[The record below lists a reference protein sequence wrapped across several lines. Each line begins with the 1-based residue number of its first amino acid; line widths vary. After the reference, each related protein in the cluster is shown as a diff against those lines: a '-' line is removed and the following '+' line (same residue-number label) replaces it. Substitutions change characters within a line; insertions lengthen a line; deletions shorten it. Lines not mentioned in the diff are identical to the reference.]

1 MNLLFHHIQGTEW
14 IFGICRNIF
23 QSIQGFVVN
32 ELLVGMLFA
41 ASSCSDL
48 KFGNA
53 FLEKAPGA
61 DMTLEQIFSSK
72 LYAERELIGAYA
84 SLRTCLTV
92 HSNNGNYEFQ
102 SGGNKIGWDNLDTM
116 TDLMQSHCTWG
127 GVIKTYYAGTYN
139 AEAENEGY
147 GKFGFHPDQEGAW
160 TGIRRAWIFINNVD
174 RVPDMTDE
182 EKKVRK
188 GEARM
193 IIALQMHEML
203 RHFGGVPI
211 LDDYATPENEMT
223 ADYSRKTVRQCVDF
237 IVNMCDQAAKELPW
251 TVADADNGRMTAAG
265 ALALKA
271 RVLQLAARP
280 LFNASTPYLQAQ
292 EPTAANKAS
301 VKEDPALMTWLGS
314 YTQENWQAVADACED
329 FFKKNTENGDAY
341 RMVMPQTNDA
351 EGYRQ
356 AFSTCYADRESPEI
370 IIHTGRAIP
379 TYSNTYH
386 RFYFGLTDQGQAG
399 RGYGGGCVTL
409 NFVDMFTAA
418 DGTPSDYRKWLSDHG
433 HDGTVYN
440 NPFTGKDPR
449 LYETVLIAGDR
460 YRTRCAE
467 TWIDGLE
474 HGSSANPKCATGFII
489 RKFLWDYNDEFLNKA
504 TNSAY
509 IRLPELYLMYAE
521 ALNELGRSEEA
532 LSWLNKTRTRVG
544 LPEMTLP
551 NAAKLHSG
559 QALPDYPECSL
570 KGDKYLREEILD
582 ERAREFCFEEVRW
595 FDIAFWKR
603 EDLMRKI
610 LYGIQITRKSGSFEE
625 GNLVLTYSDPS
636 KMDQG
641 RIWQDKFSPKW
652 FLSAFPSDEIN
663 KGYGLVQNPGW

>member
-1 MNLLFHHIQGTEW
+1 MAAA
-14 IFGICRNIF
+14 
-23 QSIQGFVVN
+23 V
-32 ELLVGMLFA
+32 LFA

-92 HSNNGNYEFQ
+92 HSNNGRYEFQ
-102 SGGNKIGWDNLDTM
+102 NGGNKIGWDNLDTM

-147 GKFGFHPDQEGAW
+147 GKFGFFPDQEGAW

-174 RVPDMTDE
+174 RVSDMTDE

-237 IVNMCDQAAKELPW
+237 IVNLCDQAAKELPW

-409 NFVDMFTAA
+409 NYVDMFTAA

-433 HDGTVYN
+433 HDGMVYN

-570 KGDKYLREEILD
+570 QGDKYLREEILD

-603 EDLMRKI
+603 EDLMRKL

>member
-1 MNLLFHHIQGTEW
+1 MAAAA
-14 IFGICRNIF
+14 
-23 QSIQGFVVN
+23 
-32 ELLVGMLFA
+32 LFA

-48 KFGNA
+48 KFGND

-102 SGGNKIGWDNLDTM
+102 NGGNKIGWDNLDTM

-139 AEAENEGY
+139 AEAENEGS
-147 GKFGFHPDQEGAW
+147 GKFGFLPDQEGAW

-237 IVNMCDQAAKELPW
+237 IVNMCEQAAKELPW

-292 EPTAANKAS
+292 EPTTANKAS
-301 VKEDPALMTWLGS
+301 VKEDPGLMTWLGS
-314 YTQENWQAVADACED
+314 YKQENWQAVADACED

-521 ALNELGRSEEA
+521 ALNELGRSQEA

-570 KGDKYLREEILD
+570 MGDKYLREEILD

>member
-1 MNLLFHHIQGTEW
+1 MAAAAF
-14 IFGICRNIF
+14 
-23 QSIQGFVVN
+23 
-32 ELLVGMLFA
+32 FA

-102 SGGNKIGWDNLDTM
+102 NGGNKIGWDNLDTM

-223 ADYSRKTVRQCVDF
+223 ADYSRRTVRQCVDF

-314 YTQENWQAVADACED
+314 YTQESWQAVADACED

-551 NAAKLHSG
+551 NAAKIHSG

-570 KGDKYLREEILD
+570 QGDKYLREEILD

-603 EDLMRKI
+603 EDLMRKL

>member
-1 MNLLFHHIQGTEW
+1 MAAAA
-14 IFGICRNIF
+14 
-23 QSIQGFVVN
+23 
-32 ELLVGMLFA
+32 LFA

-48 KFGNA
+48 KFGND

-102 SGGNKIGWDNLDTM
+102 NGGNKIGWDNLDTM

-139 AEAENEGY
+139 AEAENEGS
-147 GKFGFHPDQEGAW
+147 GKFGFLPDQEGAW

-237 IVNMCDQAAKELPW
+237 IVNMCEQAAKELPW
-251 TVADADNGRMTAAG
+251 TIADADNGRMTAAG

-301 VKEDPALMTWLGS
+301 VKEDPGLMTWLGS
-314 YTQENWQAVADACED
+314 YKQENWQAVADACED

-521 ALNELGRSEEA
+521 ALNELGRSQEA

-570 KGDKYLREEILD
+570 QGDKYLREEILD

>member
-1 MNLLFHHIQGTEW
+1 MAAAA
-14 IFGICRNIF
+14 
-23 QSIQGFVVN
+23 
-32 ELLVGMLFA
+32 LFA

-102 SGGNKIGWDNLDTM
+102 NGGNKIGWDNLDTM

-139 AEAENEGY
+139 AEAENEGS
-147 GKFGFHPDQEGAW
+147 GKFGFLPDQEGAW

-223 ADYSRKTVRQCVDF
+223 ADYSRRTVRQCVDF

-301 VKEDPALMTWLGS
+301 VKEDPGLMTWLGS
-314 YTQENWQAVADACED
+314 YKQENWQAVADACED

-521 ALNELGRSEEA
+521 ALNELGRSQEA

-544 LPEMTLP
+544 LLEMTLP

-570 KGDKYLREEILD
+570 MGDKYLREEILD

>member
-1 MNLLFHHIQGTEW
+1 MMKK
-14 IFGICRNIF
+14 IFTNI
-23 QSIQGFVVN
+23 
-32 ELLVGMLFA
+32 MAAAALFA

-48 KFGNA
+48 KFGND

-102 SGGNKIGWDNLDTM
+102 NGGNKIGWDNLDTM

-139 AEAENEGY
+139 AEAENEGS
-147 GKFGFHPDQEGAW
+147 GKFGFLPDQEGAW

-211 LDDYATPENEMT
+211 LEDYATPENEMT

-237 IVNMCDQAAKELPW
+237 IVNMCEQAAKELPW

-301 VKEDPALMTWLGS
+301 VKEDPGLMTWLGS

-386 RFYFGLTDQGQAG
+386 RFYFGLTDEGQAG

-521 ALNELGRSEEA
+521 ALNELGRSQEA

>member
-1 MNLLFHHIQGTEW
+1 MMKK
-14 IFGICRNIF
+14 IFTNI
-23 QSIQGFVVN
+23 
-32 ELLVGMLFA
+32 MAAAALFA

-48 KFGNA
+48 KFGND

-102 SGGNKIGWDNLDTM
+102 NGGNKIGWDNLDTM

-139 AEAENEGY
+139 AEAENEGS
-147 GKFGFHPDQEGAW
+147 GKFGFLPDQEGAW

-237 IVNMCDQAAKELPW
+237 IVNMCEQAAKELPW

-301 VKEDPALMTWLGS
+301 VKEDPGLMTWLGS
-314 YTQENWQAVADACED
+314 YKQENWQAVADACED

-521 ALNELGRSEEA
+521 ALNELGRSQEA

-570 KGDKYLREEILD
+570 QGDKYLREEILD

>member
-1 MNLLFHHIQGTEW
+1 MAAAA
-14 IFGICRNIF
+14 
-23 QSIQGFVVN
+23 
-32 ELLVGMLFA
+32 LFA

-48 KFGNA
+48 KFGND

-102 SGGNKIGWDNLDTM
+102 NGGNKIGWDNLDTM

-139 AEAENEGY
+139 AEAENDGS
-147 GKFGFHPDQEGAW
+147 GKFGFLPDQEGAW

-174 RVPDMTDE
+174 KVPDMTDE

-237 IVNMCDQAAKELPW
+237 IVNMCEQAAKELPW

-301 VKEDPALMTWLGS
+301 VKEDPGLMTWLGS
-314 YTQENWQAVADACED
+314 YKQENWQAVADACED
-329 FFKKNTENGDAY
+329 FFKKNTENCDAY

-521 ALNELGRSEEA
+521 ALNELGRSQEA

>member
-1 MNLLFHHIQGTEW
+1 MAAAA
-14 IFGICRNIF
+14 
-23 QSIQGFVVN
+23 
-32 ELLVGMLFA
+32 LFA

-48 KFGNA
+48 KFGND

-102 SGGNKIGWDNLDTM
+102 NGGNKIGWDNLDTM

-139 AEAENEGY
+139 AEAENEGS
-147 GKFGFHPDQEGAW
+147 GKFGFLPDQEGAW

-237 IVNMCDQAAKELPW
+237 IVNMCEQAAKELPW

-301 VKEDPALMTWLGS
+301 VKEDPGLMTWLGS
-314 YTQENWQAVADACED
+314 YKQENWQAVADACED

>member
-1 MNLLFHHIQGTEW
+1 MAAAA
-14 IFGICRNIF
+14 
-23 QSIQGFVVN
+23 
-32 ELLVGMLFA
+32 LFA

-48 KFGNA
+48 KFGND

-102 SGGNKIGWDNLDTM
+102 NGGNKIGWDNLDTM

-139 AEAENEGY
+139 AEAENEGS
-147 GKFGFHPDQEGAW
+147 GKFGFLPDQEGAW

-211 LDDYATPENEMT
+211 LEDYATPENEMT

-237 IVNMCDQAAKELPW
+237 IVNMCEQAAKELPW

-301 VKEDPALMTWLGS
+301 VKEDPGLMTWLGS
-314 YTQENWQAVADACED
+314 YKQENWQAVADACED

-521 ALNELGRSEEA
+521 ALNELGRSQEA

-570 KGDKYLREEILD
+570 QGDKYLREEILD

>member
-1 MNLLFHHIQGTEW
+1 MAAAA
-14 IFGICRNIF
+14 
-23 QSIQGFVVN
+23 
-32 ELLVGMLFA
+32 LFA

-48 KFGNA
+48 KFGND

-102 SGGNKIGWDNLDTM
+102 NGGNKIGWDNLDTM

-139 AEAENEGY
+139 AEAENEGS
-147 GKFGFHPDQEGAW
+147 GKFGFLPDQEGAW

-237 IVNMCDQAAKELPW
+237 IVNMCEQAAKELPW

-280 LFNASTPYLQAQ
+280 LFNASTPYLQPQ

-301 VKEDPALMTWLGS
+301 VKEDPGLMTWLGS
-314 YTQENWQAVADACED
+314 YKQENWQAVADACED

-521 ALNELGRSEEA
+521 ALNELGRSQEA

-570 KGDKYLREEILD
+570 QGDKYLREEILD

>member
-1 MNLLFHHIQGTEW
+1 MAAAA
-14 IFGICRNIF
+14 
-23 QSIQGFVVN
+23 
-32 ELLVGMLFA
+32 LFA

-102 SGGNKIGWDNLDTM
+102 NGGNKIGWDNLDAM

-139 AEAENEGY
+139 AEAENEGS
-147 GKFGFHPDQEGAW
+147 GKFGFLPDQEGAW

-237 IVNMCDQAAKELPW
+237 IVNMCEQAAKELPW

-301 VKEDPALMTWLGS
+301 VKEDPGLMTWLGS
-314 YTQENWQAVADACED
+314 YKQENWQAVADACED

-521 ALNELGRSEEA
+521 ALNELGRSQEA

-570 KGDKYLREEILD
+570 EGDKYLREEILD

>member
-1 MNLLFHHIQGTEW
+1 MAAAA
-14 IFGICRNIF
+14 
-23 QSIQGFVVN
+23 
-32 ELLVGMLFA
+32 LFA

-48 KFGNA
+48 KFGND

-102 SGGNKIGWDNLDTM
+102 NGGNKIGWDNLDAM

-139 AEAENEGY
+139 AEAENEGS
-147 GKFGFHPDQEGAW
+147 GKFGFLPDQEGAW

-237 IVNMCDQAAKELPW
+237 IVNMCEQAAKELPW

-301 VKEDPALMTWLGS
+301 VKEDPGLMTWLGS
-314 YTQENWQAVADACED
+314 YKQENWQAVADACED

-521 ALNELGRSEEA
+521 ALNELGRSQEA

>member
-1 MNLLFHHIQGTEW
+1 MAAA
-14 IFGICRNIF
+14 
-23 QSIQGFVVN
+23 V
-32 ELLVGMLFA
+32 LFA

-48 KFGNA
+48 KFGND

-102 SGGNKIGWDNLDTM
+102 NGGNKIGWDNLDTM

-139 AEAENEGY
+139 AEAENEGS
-147 GKFGFHPDQEGAW
+147 GKFGFLPDQEGAW

-211 LDDYATPENEMT
+211 LDDYAIPDNEMT

-237 IVNMCDQAAKELPW
+237 IVNMCEQAAKELPW

-301 VKEDPALMTWLGS
+301 VKEDPGLMTWLGS
-314 YTQENWQAVADACED
+314 YKQENWQAVADACED

-341 RMVMPQTNDA
+341 RMVVPQTNDA

-521 ALNELGRSEEA
+521 ALNEIGRSQEA

>member
-1 MNLLFHHIQGTEW
+1 MAAAA
-14 IFGICRNIF
+14 
-23 QSIQGFVVN
+23 
-32 ELLVGMLFA
+32 LFA

-48 KFGNA
+48 KFGND

-102 SGGNKIGWDNLDTM
+102 NGGNKIGWDNLDTM

-139 AEAENEGY
+139 AEAENEGS
-147 GKFGFHPDQEGAW
+147 GKFGFLPDQEGAW

-237 IVNMCDQAAKELPW
+237 IVNMCEQAAKELPW

-301 VKEDPALMTWLGS
+301 VKEDPGLMTWLGS

-521 ALNELGRSEEA
+521 ALNELGRSQEA

-570 KGDKYLREEILD
+570 IGDKYLREEILD

>member
-1 MNLLFHHIQGTEW
+1 MAAAA
-14 IFGICRNIF
+14 
-23 QSIQGFVVN
+23 
-32 ELLVGMLFA
+32 LFA

-223 ADYSRKTVRQCVDF
+223 ADYSRRTVRQCVDF

-301 VKEDPALMTWLGS
+301 VKEDPGLMTWLGS
-314 YTQENWQAVADACED
+314 YRQENWQAVADACED

-521 ALNELGRSEEA
+521 ALNELGHSEEA

-570 KGDKYLREEILD
+570 QGDKYLREEILD

-603 EDLMRKI
+603 EDLMRKL

>member
-1 MNLLFHHIQGTEW
+1 MAAAA
-14 IFGICRNIF
+14 
-23 QSIQGFVVN
+23 
-32 ELLVGMLFA
+32 LFA

-48 KFGNA
+48 KFGND

-102 SGGNKIGWDNLDTM
+102 NGGNKIGWDNLDTM

-139 AEAENEGY
+139 AEAENEGS
-147 GKFGFHPDQEGAW
+147 GKFGFLPDQEGAW

-193 IIALQMHEML
+193 NIALQMHEML

-237 IVNMCDQAAKELPW
+237 IVNMCEQAAKELPW

-301 VKEDPALMTWLGS
+301 VKEDPGLMTWLGS

-521 ALNELGRSEEA
+521 ALNELGRSQEA

>member
-1 MNLLFHHIQGTEW
+1 MAAAA
-14 IFGICRNIF
+14 
-23 QSIQGFVVN
+23 
-32 ELLVGMLFA
+32 LFA

-102 SGGNKIGWDNLDTM
+102 NGGNKIGWDNLDTM

-223 ADYSRKTVRQCVDF
+223 ADYSRRTVRQCVDF

-551 NAAKLHSG
+551 NAAKIHSE

-603 EDLMRKI
+603 EDLMRKL

>member
-1 MNLLFHHIQGTEW
+1 MAAAA
-14 IFGICRNIF
+14 
-23 QSIQGFVVN
+23 
-32 ELLVGMLFA
+32 LFA

-48 KFGNA
+48 KFGND

-102 SGGNKIGWDNLDTM
+102 NGGNKIGWDNLDAM

-139 AEAENEGY
+139 AEAENEGS
-147 GKFGFHPDQEGAW
+147 GKFGFLPDQEGAW

-174 RVPDMTDE
+174 RVHDMTDE

-223 ADYSRKTVRQCVDF
+223 ADYSRRTVRQCVDF
-237 IVNMCDQAAKELPW
+237 IVNMCEQAAKELPW

-301 VKEDPALMTWLGS
+301 VKEDPGLMTWLGS
-314 YTQENWQAVADACED
+314 YKQENWQAVADACED

-521 ALNELGRSEEA
+521 ALNELGRSQEA

>member
-1 MNLLFHHIQGTEW
+1 MAAAA
-14 IFGICRNIF
+14 
-23 QSIQGFVVN
+23 
-32 ELLVGMLFA
+32 LFA

-48 KFGNA
+48 KFGND

-102 SGGNKIGWDNLDTM
+102 NGGNKIGWDNLDTM

-139 AEAENEGY
+139 AEAENEGS
-147 GKFGFHPDQEGAW
+147 GKFGFLPDQEGAW

-237 IVNMCDQAAKELPW
+237 IVNMCEQAAKELPW

-292 EPTAANKAS
+292 EPTAANRAS
-301 VKEDPALMTWLGS
+301 VKEDPGLMTWLGS
-314 YTQENWQAVADACED
+314 YKQENWQAVADACED

-521 ALNELGRSEEA
+521 ALNELGRSQEA

>member
-1 MNLLFHHIQGTEW
+1 MAAAA
-14 IFGICRNIF
+14 
-23 QSIQGFVVN
+23 
-32 ELLVGMLFA
+32 LFA

-102 SGGNKIGWDNLDTM
+102 NGGNKIGWDNLDTM

-223 ADYSRKTVRQCVDF
+223 ADYSRRTVRQCVDF

-409 NFVDMFTAA
+409 NYVDMFTAA

-551 NAAKLHSG
+551 NAAKIHSE

-570 KGDKYLREEILD
+570 QGDKYLREEILD

-603 EDLMRKI
+603 EDLMRKL

>member
-1 MNLLFHHIQGTEW
+1 MAAAA
-14 IFGICRNIF
+14 
-23 QSIQGFVVN
+23 
-32 ELLVGMLFA
+32 LFA

-48 KFGNA
+48 KFGND

-102 SGGNKIGWDNLDTM
+102 NGGNKIGWDNLDAM

-139 AEAENEGY
+139 AEAENEGS
-147 GKFGFHPDQEGAW
+147 GKFGFLPDQEGAW

-223 ADYSRKTVRQCVDF
+223 ADYSRRTVRQCVDF
-237 IVNMCDQAAKELPW
+237 IVNMCEQAAKELPW

-301 VKEDPALMTWLGS
+301 VKEDPGLMTWLGS
-314 YTQENWQAVADACED
+314 YKQENWQAVADACED

-460 YRTRCAE
+460 FRTRCAE

-521 ALNELGRSEEA
+521 ALNELGRSQEA

>member
-1 MNLLFHHIQGTEW
+1 MAAAA
-14 IFGICRNIF
+14 
-23 QSIQGFVVN
+23 
-32 ELLVGMLFA
+32 LFA

-48 KFGNA
+48 KFGND

-102 SGGNKIGWDNLDTM
+102 NGGNKIGWDNLDTM

-139 AEAENEGY
+139 AEAENEGS
-147 GKFGFHPDQEGAW
+147 GKFGFLPDQEGAW

-237 IVNMCDQAAKELPW
+237 IVNMCEQAAKELPW

-301 VKEDPALMTWLGS
+301 VKEDPGLMTWLGS
-314 YTQENWQAVADACED
+314 YKQENWQAVADACED

-418 DGTPSDYRKWLSDHG
+418 DGTPSDYRRWLSDHG

-521 ALNELGRSEEA
+521 ALNELGRSQEA

>member
-1 MNLLFHHIQGTEW
+1 MAAAA
-14 IFGICRNIF
+14 
-23 QSIQGFVVN
+23 
-32 ELLVGMLFA
+32 LFA

-48 KFGNA
+48 KFGND

-92 HSNNGNYEFQ
+92 HSNNGSYEFQ
-102 SGGNKIGWDNLDTM
+102 NGGNKIGWDNLDTM

-139 AEAENEGY
+139 AEAENEGS
-147 GKFGFHPDQEGAW
+147 GKFGFLPDQEGAW

-237 IVNMCDQAAKELPW
+237 IVNMCEQAAKELPW

-301 VKEDPALMTWLGS
+301 VKEDPGLMTWLGS
-314 YTQENWQAVADACED
+314 YKQENWQAVADACED

-521 ALNELGRSEEA
+521 ALNELGRSQEA

>member
-1 MNLLFHHIQGTEW
+1 MAAAA
-14 IFGICRNIF
+14 
-23 QSIQGFVVN
+23 
-32 ELLVGMLFA
+32 LFA

-48 KFGNA
+48 KFGND

-92 HSNNGNYEFQ
+92 HSNNGSYEFQ
-102 SGGNKIGWDNLDTM
+102 NGGNKIGWDNLDTM

-139 AEAENEGY
+139 AEAENEGS
-147 GKFGFHPDQEGAW
+147 GKFGFLPDQEGAW

-237 IVNMCDQAAKELPW
+237 IVNMCEQAAKELPW

-301 VKEDPALMTWLGS
+301 VKEDPGLMTWLGS
-314 YTQENWQAVADACED
+314 YKQENWQAVADACED

-418 DGTPSDYRKWLSDHG
+418 DGTPSDYRRWLSDHG

-521 ALNELGRSEEA
+521 ALNELGRSQEA

-551 NAAKLHSG
+551 NAAKIHSG
-559 QALPDYPECSL
+559 QALPDYPECCL
-570 KGDKYLREEILD
+570 QGDKYLREEILD

>member
-1 MNLLFHHIQGTEW
+1 MAAAA
-14 IFGICRNIF
+14 
-23 QSIQGFVVN
+23 
-32 ELLVGMLFA
+32 LFA

-48 KFGNA
+48 KFGND

-102 SGGNKIGWDNLDTM
+102 NGGNKIGWDNLDTM

-139 AEAENEGY
+139 AEAENEGS
-147 GKFGFHPDQEGAW
+147 GKFGFLPDQEGAW

-237 IVNMCDQAAKELPW
+237 IVNMCEQAAKELPW

-301 VKEDPALMTWLGS
+301 VKEDPGLMTWLGS
-314 YTQENWQAVADACED
+314 YKQENWQAVADACED

-521 ALNELGRSEEA
+521 ALNELGRSQEA

-570 KGDKYLREEILD
+570 QGDKYLREEILD

-603 EDLMRKI
+603 EDLMRKL

>member
-1 MNLLFHHIQGTEW
+1 MAAAA
-14 IFGICRNIF
+14 
-23 QSIQGFVVN
+23 
-32 ELLVGMLFA
+32 LFA

-48 KFGNA
+48 KFGND

-102 SGGNKIGWDNLDTM
+102 NGGNKIGWDNLDTM

-139 AEAENEGY
+139 AEAENEGS
-147 GKFGFHPDQEGAW
+147 GKFGFLPDQEGAW

-237 IVNMCDQAAKELPW
+237 IVNMCEQAAKELPW

-314 YTQENWQAVADACED
+314 YTQESWQAVADACED

-570 KGDKYLREEILD
+570 QGDKYLREEILD

-603 EDLMRKI
+603 EDLMRKL

>member
-1 MNLLFHHIQGTEW
+1 MAAAA
-14 IFGICRNIF
+14 
-23 QSIQGFVVN
+23 
-32 ELLVGMLFA
+32 LFA

-48 KFGNA
+48 KFGND

-102 SGGNKIGWDNLDTM
+102 NGGNKIGWDNLDTM

-139 AEAENEGY
+139 AEAENEGS
-147 GKFGFHPDQEGAW
+147 GKFGFLPDQEGAW

-237 IVNMCDQAAKELPW
+237 LVNMCEQAAKELPW

-301 VKEDPALMTWLGS
+301 VKEDPGLMTWLGS

-521 ALNELGRSEEA
+521 ALNELGRSQEA

>member
-1 MNLLFHHIQGTEW
+1 MAAAA
-14 IFGICRNIF
+14 
-23 QSIQGFVVN
+23 
-32 ELLVGMLFA
+32 LFA

-48 KFGNA
+48 KFGND

-92 HSNNGNYEFQ
+92 HSNNGSYEFQ
-102 SGGNKIGWDNLDTM
+102 NGGNKIGWDNLDTM

-139 AEAENEGY
+139 AEAENEGS
-147 GKFGFHPDQEGAW
+147 GKFGFLPDQEGAW

-223 ADYSRKTVRQCVDF
+223 ADYSRRTVRQCVDF
-237 IVNMCDQAAKELPW
+237 IVNMCEQAAKELPW

-301 VKEDPALMTWLGS
+301 VKEDPGLMTWLGS
-314 YTQENWQAVADACED
+314 YKQENWQAVADACED

-379 TYSNTYH
+379 TYYNTYH
-386 RFYFGLTDQGQAG
+386 RMYFGLTDQGQAG

-418 DGTPSDYRKWLSDHG
+418 DGTPSDYRKWLADHG
-433 HDGTVYN
+433 HEGTLAD

-467 TWIDGLE
+467 TWVDGLE

-509 IRLPELYLMYAE
+509 IRLPELYLIYAE
-521 ALNELGRSEEA
+521 ALNELGRSQEA

-551 NAAKLHSG
+551 NAARLHSQ
-559 QALPDYPECSL
+559 QALPDYPECAL
-570 KGDKYLREEILD
+570 QGDKYLREEILD

-603 EDLMRKI
+603 EDIMRKL

-625 GNLVLTYSDPS
+625 GNLVLAYSDPS

>member
-1 MNLLFHHIQGTEW
+1 MAAAA
-14 IFGICRNIF
+14 
-23 QSIQGFVVN
+23 
-32 ELLVGMLFA
+32 LFA

-48 KFGNA
+48 KFGND

-102 SGGNKIGWDNLDTM
+102 NGGNKIGWDNLDTM

-139 AEAENEGY
+139 AEAENEGS
-147 GKFGFHPDQEGAW
+147 GKFGFLPDQEGAW

-211 LDDYATPENEMT
+211 LVDYATPENEMT

-237 IVNMCDQAAKELPW
+237 IVNMCEQAAKELPW

-301 VKEDPALMTWLGS
+301 VKEDPGLMTWLGS
-314 YTQENWQAVADACED
+314 YKQENWQAVADACED

-521 ALNELGRSEEA
+521 ALNELGRSQEA

-570 KGDKYLREEILD
+570 QGDKYLREEILD

>member
-1 MNLLFHHIQGTEW
+1 MAAAA
-14 IFGICRNIF
+14 
-23 QSIQGFVVN
+23 
-32 ELLVGMLFA
+32 LFA

-48 KFGNA
+48 KFGND

-102 SGGNKIGWDNLDTM
+102 NGGNKIGWDNLDTM

-139 AEAENEGY
+139 AEAENEGS
-147 GKFGFHPDQEGAW
+147 GKFGFLPDQEGAW

-237 IVNMCDQAAKELPW
+237 IVNMCEQAAKELPW

-301 VKEDPALMTWLGS
+301 VKEDPGLMTWLGS
-314 YTQENWQAVADACED
+314 YKQENWQAVADACED

-341 RMVMPQTNDA
+341 RMVMPYTNDA

-521 ALNELGRSEEA
+521 ALNELGRSQEA

>member
-1 MNLLFHHIQGTEW
+1 MAAAA
-14 IFGICRNIF
+14 
-23 QSIQGFVVN
+23 
-32 ELLVGMLFA
+32 LFA

-48 KFGNA
+48 KFGND

-92 HSNNGNYEFQ
+92 HSNNGSYEFQ
-102 SGGNKIGWDNLDTM
+102 NGGNKIGWDNLDTM

-139 AEAENEGY
+139 AEAENEGS
-147 GKFGFHPDQEGAW
+147 GKFGFLPDQEGAW

-203 RHFGGVPI
+203 SNFGGVPI

-237 IVNMCDQAAKELPW
+237 IVNMCEQAAKELPW

-301 VKEDPALMTWLGS
+301 VKEDPGLMTWLGS
-314 YTQENWQAVADACED
+314 YKQENWQAVADACED

-460 YRTRCAE
+460 YRIRCAE

-521 ALNELGRSEEA
+521 ALNELGRSQEA

-570 KGDKYLREEILD
+570 QGDKYLREEILD

>member
-1 MNLLFHHIQGTEW
+1 MAAAA
-14 IFGICRNIF
+14 
-23 QSIQGFVVN
+23 
-32 ELLVGMLFA
+32 LFA

-48 KFGNA
+48 KFGND

-102 SGGNKIGWDNLDTM
+102 NGGNKIGWDNLDTM

-139 AEAENEGY
+139 AEAENEGS
-147 GKFGFHPDQEGAW
+147 GKFGFLPDQEGAW

-237 IVNMCDQAAKELPW
+237 IVNMCEQAAKELPW

-292 EPTAANKAS
+292 EPTAANRAS
-301 VKEDPALMTWLGS
+301 VKEDPGLMTWLGS
-314 YTQENWQAVADACED
+314 YKYENWQAVADACED

-521 ALNELGRSEEA
+521 ALNELGRSQEA

-570 KGDKYLREEILD
+570 QGDKYLREEILD

>member
-1 MNLLFHHIQGTEW
+1 MAAAA
-14 IFGICRNIF
+14 
-23 QSIQGFVVN
+23 
-32 ELLVGMLFA
+32 LFA

-102 SGGNKIGWDNLDTM
+102 NGGNKIGWDNLDTM

-223 ADYSRKTVRQCVDF
+223 ADYSRRTVRQCVDF
-237 IVNMCDQAAKELPW
+237 IVNMCEQAAKELPW

-301 VKEDPALMTWLGS
+301 VKEDPGLMTWLGS

-551 NAAKLHSG
+551 NAAKIHSE

-603 EDLMRKI
+603 EDLMRKL

>member
-1 MNLLFHHIQGTEW
+1 MAAAA
-14 IFGICRNIF
+14 
-23 QSIQGFVVN
+23 
-32 ELLVGMLFA
+32 LFA

-48 KFGNA
+48 KFGND

-102 SGGNKIGWDNLDTM
+102 NGGNKIGWDNLDAM

-139 AEAENEGY
+139 AEAENEGS
-147 GKFGFHPDQEGAW
+147 GKFGFLPDQEGAW

-223 ADYSRKTVRQCVDF
+223 VDYSRRTVRQCVDF
-237 IVNMCDQAAKELPW
+237 IVNMCEQAAKELPW

-301 VKEDPALMTWLGS
+301 VKEDPGLMTWLGS
-314 YTQENWQAVADACED
+314 YKQENWQAVADACED

-521 ALNELGRSEEA
+521 ALNELGRSQEA

-636 KMDQG
+636 KMDQD

>member
-1 MNLLFHHIQGTEW
+1 MAAAA
-14 IFGICRNIF
+14 
-23 QSIQGFVVN
+23 
-32 ELLVGMLFA
+32 LFA

-48 KFGNA
+48 KFGND

-92 HSNNGNYEFQ
+92 HSNNGSYEFQ
-102 SGGNKIGWDNLDTM
+102 NGGNKIGWDNLDTM

-139 AEAENEGY
+139 AEAENEGS
-147 GKFGFHPDQEGAW
+147 GKFGFLPDQEGVW

-237 IVNMCDQAAKELPW
+237 IVNMCEQAAKELPW

-301 VKEDPALMTWLGS
+301 VKEDPGLMTWLGS
-314 YTQENWQAVADACED
+314 YKQENWQAVADACED

-521 ALNELGRSEEA
+521 ALNELGRSQEA

>member
-1 MNLLFHHIQGTEW
+1 MAAAA
-14 IFGICRNIF
+14 
-23 QSIQGFVVN
+23 
-32 ELLVGMLFA
+32 LFA

-48 KFGNA
+48 KFGND

-102 SGGNKIGWDNLDTM
+102 NGGNKIGWDNLDTM

-139 AEAENEGY
+139 AEAENEGS
-147 GKFGFHPDQEGAW
+147 GKFGFLPDQEGAW

-237 IVNMCDQAAKELPW
+237 IVNMCEQAAKELPW

-301 VKEDPALMTWLGS
+301 VKEDPGLMTWLGS
-314 YTQENWQAVADACED
+314 YKQENWQAVADACED

-418 DGTPSDYRKWLSDHG
+418 DGTPSDYRKWLSDHD

-521 ALNELGRSEEA
+521 ALNELGRSQEA

-570 KGDKYLREEILD
+570 QGDKYLREEILD

>member
-1 MNLLFHHIQGTEW
+1 MAAAA
-14 IFGICRNIF
+14 
-23 QSIQGFVVN
+23 
-32 ELLVGMLFA
+32 LFA

-102 SGGNKIGWDNLDTM
+102 NGGNKIGWDNLDTM
-116 TDLMQSHCTWG
+116 TDLMQSHCSWG

-223 ADYSRKTVRQCVDF
+223 ADYSRRTVRQCVDF
-237 IVNMCDQAAKELPW
+237 IVNLCDQAAKELPW

-301 VKEDPALMTWLGS
+301 VKEDPGLMTWLGS

-329 FFKKNTENGDAY
+329 FFRKNTENGDAY

-551 NAAKLHSG
+551 NAAKLHLG

-570 KGDKYLREEILD
+570 QGDKYLREEILD

-603 EDLMRKI
+603 EDLMRKL